1 MKEKAQRVTIKQ
13 VESAR
18 NGGGASLKKEGE
30 STTEK
35 ANTSQ
40 SLSPA

>member
-1 MKEKAQRVTIKQ
+1 MKEKAQRETIKQ
-13 VESAR
+13 VQSAR
-18 NGGGASLKKEGE
+18 NGGASFTKEGE